1 MEGLSTKGRGREE
14 TNQRQGEWHQ
24 TREGEKEHGNIG
36 RGTRERERGEGMRR
50 KIGEK
55 KWVRRET

>member
-24 TREGEKEHGNIG
+24 IREGEKEHTGQ
-36 RGTRERERGEGMRR
+36 
-50 KIGEK
+50 
-55 KWVRRET
+55 